1 MYVERKLR
9 ICTRVH
15 LQYIFKYNSPLDD
28 AFFGNKLF
36 FYVCSRYL
44 AVSSVV
50 GRFIQKK
57 TSYIHKIELPLKQK
71 KYRRNIKRNL
81 ARNSLFLNEAS
92 DDTQC
97 IVD

>member
-9 ICTRVH
+9 ICTRVY
-15 LQYIFKYNSPLDD
+15 LQYIFKYNSALDT
-28 AFFGNKLF
+28 
-36 FYVCSRYL
+36 
-44 AVSSVV
+44 VV

-71 KYRRNIKRNL
+71 KYRRNIKINL